1 MTTPVNDP
9 ASEQELQDEEL
20 ATAKRTLLALESLLA
35 QTQEAIANTR
45 KQIERI
51 QATRGRNRPS

>member
-9 ASEQELQDEEL
+9 AREDELQDEEL

-51 QATRGRNRPS
+51 QATRDRNRPS

>member
-51 QATRGRNRPS
+51 QATRDRNRPS